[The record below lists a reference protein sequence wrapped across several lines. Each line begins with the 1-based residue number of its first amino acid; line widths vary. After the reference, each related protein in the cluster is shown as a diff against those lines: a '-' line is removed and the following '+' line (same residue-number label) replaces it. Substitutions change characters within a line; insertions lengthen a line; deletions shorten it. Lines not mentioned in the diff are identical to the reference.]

1 VAVLRLLGRGLLTAL
16 LLFLILVVG
25 FYSLYAGLFAL
36 DASNGGAALGCLV
49 AGIGGVSLL
58 GWAILRLWR
67 RDKTTID
74 YARYQR

>member
-1 VAVLRLLGRGLLTAL
+1 MAVLRLLGRGLLTAL

-36 DASNGGAALGCLV
+36 DGPNAGIALGCLA

-67 RDKTTID
+67 RDRRSIG
-74 YARYQR
+74 YAGYKR